1 MNQDRLTKLANRR
14 LDPDV
19 HIKEAN
25 EVYKRLQQEP
35 SIRYAIGAMQPI
47 DQAYTKI
54 TFEQCD
60 RVQNQL
66 VRAYEQEGLKPSFNH
81 QGSTTNDTHIKAH
94 SDIDLLTISE
104 ESFAVEPPNKPQT
117 PYKGDPVSD
126 LRQLRKIAISRM
138 SSSFPEA
145 DIDSQG
151 AKSVSIEGGS
161 LRRKVDV
168 VFCNKWHTVDYVE
181 KKEEIWMGIQILD
194 NDKDIRVANKPYL
207 HNAWIDYQDK
217 QSNGGLRKTVRLWKS
232 LKYDTEKIDLS
243 SYDICALAF
252 NMPLEDLL
260 YASGHD
266 LRLIKN
272 GQKYLR
278 FLVSSPEN
286 RNNLMVPNK
295 TRKIFCDEGASLKG
309 LAQLSNE
316 VDLLVGEIEASLS
329 RTFTKL
335 AEARIDY

>member
-14 LDPDV
+14 LDPNV
-19 HIKEAN
+19 QIKEAN
-25 EVYKRLQQEP
+25 EVYKRLNQEP
-35 SIRYAIGAMQPI
+35 AIRYAIGAMQPI

-54 TFEQCD
+54 TFEQCG

-66 VRAYEQEGLKPSFNH
+66 ISAFEQEGLKPSFNH

-104 ESFAVEPPNKPQT
+104 DSYAVEPPNKPQT
-117 PYKGDPVSD
+117 PYEGDPVND
-126 LRQLRKIAISRM
+126 LRQLRTIATSRM
-138 SSSFPEA
+138 RSSFPEA
-145 DIDSQG
+145 NVDARG

-181 KKEEIWMGIQILD
+181 KKEEIWMGIQVLD
-194 NDKDIRVANKPYL
+194 NDKGVRVPNKPYL
-207 HNAWIDYQDK
+207 HNAWIDYQDRK
-217 QSNGGLRKTVRLWKS
+217 SNGGLRKTVRLWKS
-232 LKYDTEKIDLS
+232 LKYDTEKVDLS

-252 NMPLEDLL
+252 NMAPSDLL

-266 LRLIKN
+266 LGLIKN

-278 FLVSSPEN
+278 LLVSSPEA
-286 RNNLMVPNK
+286 RDSLMVPNK
-295 TRKIFCDEGASLKG
+295 MRKVFCDEGASLKG
-309 LAQLSNE
+309 LMQLSSE
-316 VDLLVGEIEASLS
+316 VDLLVGEIETSLS